1 MKSIILFLIYENIRK
16 TTALKAKELYGISN
30 VKKVSFFKPWFY
42 TSYPFIDIK
51 HLRVCYEKSL
61 FIWC

>member
-16 TTALKAKELYGISN
+16 TTSLKAKELYGISN
-30 VKKVSFFKPWFY
+30 VKKKSHFQTMVLY
-42 TSYPFIDIK
+42 LYPFIDIK
-51 HLRVCYEKSL
+51 HLRVCYEKSH